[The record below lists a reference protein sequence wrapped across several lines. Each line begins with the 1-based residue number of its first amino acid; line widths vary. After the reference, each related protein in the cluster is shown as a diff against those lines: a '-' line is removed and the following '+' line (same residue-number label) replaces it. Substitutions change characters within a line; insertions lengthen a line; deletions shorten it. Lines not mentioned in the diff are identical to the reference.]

1 MHTWKISHRLMAG
14 FGLVIVTLLG
24 MSVYSML
31 IARGIDSALTA
42 NATQNAVIQRAAINF
57 RGSAHDRSIAVR
69 DVVLA
74 PNDHARLKEIE
85 SIARLADFYA
95 QSANQLDSV
104 LKTAKEIP
112 PEVAPMVQALK
123 DIEARTV
130 ATTSKVVALVQAGD
144 RAGAETLLWTEAKPQ
159 YEQWLAA
166 ANKLID
172 YEEARIIN
180 NSQTANQDASQ
191 FTGVMLSI
199 TLLAVLISVA
209 VTVLVSRSISRELG
223 AEPSEVRAVVQAIQQ
238 GNLTT
243 PVQVKAGDTGS
254 VMVAVRDMQ
263 QRFHEL
269 VSAVRDN
276 IAQLRATSDDIR
288 SGNQNLGNRT
298 EQAASSLE
306 QTAASMEELTATVR
320 QSADSARQANVLAT
334 TAASTAT
341 KGGEVMQQVVS
352 TMQDIHHSGQK
363 IADIIGVIDGIAF
376 QTNILALNAAVE
388 AARAGEQGRGFAVV
402 ATEVRSLAQRSAEAA
417 KEIKALIQSSVEKV
431 GSGTQLVANAGE
443 TMKEIVQ
450 GVQRVN
456 GIIGE
461 ISTAASEQS
470 DGISQINVAVTQ
482 LDQMTQQNGA
492 LVGESAASAENLRE
506 QAQRLAELVSVFH
519 VSGGSPASTAAHLVN
534 TPRAASAPGPRGSVP
549 PMPGAPGM
557 PGAVRRLAH

>member
-1 MHTWKISHRLMAG
+1 MQTWKISHRLMAG
-14 FGLVIVTLLG
+14 FGLVVLALLG
-24 MSVYSML
+24 MSVFSVL
-31 IARGIDSALTA
+31 TARGIDEALTA

-74 PNDHARLKEIE
+74 PTEDARKKEVDA
-85 SIARLADFYA
+85 IARLADFYA
-95 QSANQLDSV
+95 KSAAQLDDV
-104 LKTAKEIP
+104 LKSASQVP
-112 PEVAPMVQALK
+112 PEVGPMVQSLK

-130 ATTSKVVALVQAGD
+130 ATTAKVVALMQAGD
-144 RAGAETLLWTEAKPQ
+144 RAGAEALLWAEAKPQ

-172 YEEARIIN
+172 YEEARIIA
-180 NSQTANQDASQ
+180 NSQLANKDASQ

-199 TLLAVLISVA
+199 TLLAVLISIA

-223 AEPSEVRAVVQAIQQ
+223 AEPNEVRSVVQAIQQ
-238 GNLTT
+238 GDLTV
-243 PVQVKAGDTGS
+243 PVQVKAGDTTS

-276 IAQLRATSDDIR
+276 VDQLRTTSHDI
-288 SGNQNLGNRT
+288 STGNQNLGQRT

-320 QSADSARQANVLAT
+320 QSADSARQANQLAT
-334 TAASTAT
+334 TAAGTAT
-341 KGGEVMQQVVS
+341 KGGEVMLQVVS
-352 TMQDIHHSGQK
+352 TMQDIHQSSQK

-417 KEIKALIQSSVEKV
+417 KEIKSLIQTSVEKV
-431 GSGTQLVANAGE
+431 GSGAELVSNAGE
-443 TMKEIVQ
+443 TMNEIVR

-456 GIIGE
+456 DIIGE
-461 ISTAASEQS
+461 ISSAAAEQS
-470 DGISQINVAVTQ
+470 DGISQVNVAVSQ
-482 LDQMTQQNGA
+482 LDHMTQQNGA
-492 LVGESAASAENLRE
+492 LVGESTAAADNLRN
-506 QAQRLAELVSVFH
+506 QAQRLAELIAVFQIN
-519 VSGGSPASTAAHLVN
+519 SAAQGRLV
-534 TPRAASAPGPRGSVP
+534 RAAQ
-549 PMPGAPGM
+549 PGM
-557 PGAVRRLAH
+557 LHIAR

>member
-1 MHTWKISHRLMAG
+1 MQTWKISHRLMAG
-14 FGLVIVTLLG
+14 FGLVVLALLG
-24 MSVYSML
+24 MSVFSVL
-31 IARGIDSALTA
+31 TARGIDGALTA

-74 PNDHARLKEIE
+74 PTEEACKKEVE
-85 SIARLADFYA
+85 AIARLADFYA
-95 QSANQLDSV
+95 KSAAQLDDV
-104 LKTAKEIP
+104 LKSASQVP
-112 PEVAPMVQALK
+112 PEVGPMVQSLK

-130 ATTSKVVALVQAGD
+130 ATTAKVMALMQAGD
-144 RAGAETLLWTEAKPQ
+144 RAGAEALLWAEAKPQ

-172 YEEARIIN
+172 YEEARIIA
-180 NSQTANQDASQ
+180 NSQLANKDASQ

-199 TLLAVLISVA
+199 TLLAVLISIA

-223 AEPSEVRAVVQAIQQ
+223 AEPSEVRSVVQAIQQ
-238 GNLTT
+238 GDLTV
-243 PVQVKAGDTGS
+243 PVQVKAGDTTS

-276 IAQLRATSDDIR
+276 VDQLRTTSHDI
-288 SGNQNLGNRT
+288 STGNQNLGQRT

-320 QSADSARQANVLAT
+320 QSADSARQANQLAT
-334 TAASTAT
+334 TAAGTAT

-352 TMQDIHHSGQK
+352 TMQDIHQSSQK

-417 KEIKALIQSSVEKV
+417 KEIKSLIQTSVEKV
-431 GSGTQLVANAGE
+431 GSGAELVGNAGE
-443 TMKEIVQ
+443 TMNEIVR

-456 GIIGE
+456 DIIGE
-461 ISTAASEQS
+461 ISSAAAEQS
-470 DGISQINVAVTQ
+470 DGISQVNVAVSQ
-482 LDQMTQQNGA
+482 LDHMTQQNGA
-492 LVGESAASAENLRE
+492 LVGESTAAADNLRN
-506 QAQRLAELVSVFH
+506 QAQRLAELIAVFKIN
-519 VSGGSPASTAAHLVN
+519 AAAQGRLV
-534 TPRAASAPGPRGSVP
+534 RSAQPGVLQIARY
-549 PMPGAPGM
+549 
-557 PGAVRRLAH
+557 R

>member
-1 MHTWKISHRLMAG
+1 MQTWKISHRLMAG
-14 FGLVIVTLLG
+14 FGLVVLALLG
-24 MSVYSML
+24 MSVFSVL
-31 IARGIDSALTA
+31 TARGIDEALTA

-74 PNDHARLKEIE
+74 PTEEARKKEVE
-85 SIARLADFYA
+85 AIARLADFYA
-95 QSANQLDSV
+95 KSAAQLDDV
-104 LKTAKEIP
+104 LKSALQVP
-112 PEVAPMVQALK
+112 PEVGPMVQSLK

-130 ATTSKVVALVQAGD
+130 ATTAKVVALMQAGD
-144 RAGAETLLWTEAKPQ
+144 RAGAEALLWAEAKPQ

-172 YEEARIIN
+172 YEEARIIA
-180 NSQTANQDASQ
+180 NSQLANKDASQ

-199 TLLAVLISVA
+199 TLLAVLISIA

-223 AEPSEVRAVVQAIQQ
+223 AEPSEVRSVVQAIQQ
-238 GNLTT
+238 GDLTV
-243 PVQVKAGDTGS
+243 PVQVKAGDTTS

-276 IAQLRATSDDIR
+276 VDQLRTTSQDI
-288 SGNQNLGNRT
+288 STGNQNLGQRT
-298 EQAASSLE
+298 EQAASSLV

-320 QSADSARQANVLAT
+320 QSADSARQANQLAT
-334 TAASTAT
+334 TAAGTAT

-352 TMQDIHHSGQK
+352 TMQDIHQSSQK

-417 KEIKALIQSSVEKV
+417 KEIKSLIQTSVEKV
-431 GSGTQLVANAGE
+431 GSGAELVSNAGE
-443 TMKEIVQ
+443 TMNEIVR

-456 GIIGE
+456 DIIGE
-461 ISTAASEQS
+461 ISSAAAEQS
-470 DGISQINVAVTQ
+470 DGISQVNVAVSQ
-482 LDQMTQQNGA
+482 LDHMTQQNGA
-492 LVGESAASAENLRE
+492 LVGESTAAADNLRN
-506 QAQRLAELVSVFH
+506 QAQRLSELIAVFKIN
-519 VSGGSPASTAAHLVN
+519 SAAQGRLV
-534 TPRAASAPGPRGSVP
+534 RSAQPSMLQIAR
-549 PMPGAPGM
+549 
-557 PGAVRRLAH
+557 

>member
-1 MHTWKISHRLMAG
+1 MHTWKISQRLMAG
-14 FGLVIVTLLG
+14 FGLVIVALLG
-24 MSVYSML
+24 MSVYSVL
-31 IARGIDSALTA
+31 IARGIDGALTA

-74 PNDHARLKEIE
+74 PNDEARKKEIE

-95 QSANQLDSV
+95 QSATQLDNV
-104 LKTAKEIP
+104 LKTVKEVP
-112 PEVAPMVQALK
+112 PEVGPMVQALK

-130 ATTSKVVALVQAGD
+130 ATTSMGVALMLAGD
-144 RAGAETLLWTEAKPQ
+144 RAGAEALLWAEAKPQ

-172 YEEARIIN
+172 YEEGRIIK

-209 VTVLVSRSISRELG
+209 VTVLVSRSIGRELG

-238 GNLTT
+238 GNLTAH
-243 PVQVKAGDTGS
+243 VQVKAGDTGS

-276 IAQLRATSDDIR
+276 IAQLRTTSDDIS
-288 SGNQNLGNRT
+288 SGNQNLGHRT

-320 QSADSARQANVLAT
+320 QSADSARQANQLAT

-352 TMQDIHHSGQK
+352 TMQDIHHSSQK

-402 ATEVRSLAQRSAEAA
+402 ADEVRALSSRTQLSTNSISQSVDKMFSMLNAWAKEMEQSRQHAEQCANDIQTSAKNVNTIYQEVSEIHTFAQQNAVAADQQRQVVHEITNNIHFITQSSSENLAATHQIGDAANHLKHSAE
-417 KEIKALIQSSVEKV
+417 KAL
-431 GSGTQLVANAGE
+431 G
-443 TMKEIVQ
+443 
-450 GVQRVN
+450 
-456 GIIGE
+456 
-461 ISTAASEQS
+461 
-470 DGISQINVAVTQ
+470 
-482 LDQMTQQNGA
+482 
-492 LVGESAASAENLRE
+492 LR
-506 QAQRLAELVSVFH
+506 
-519 VSGGSPASTAAHLVN
+519 
-534 TPRAASAPGPRGSVP
+534 RAFG
-549 PMPGAPGM
+549 
-557 PGAVRRLAH
+557 

>member
-1 MHTWKISHRLMAG
+1 MQTWKISHRLMAG
-14 FGLVIVTLLG
+14 FGLVVLALLG
-24 MSVYSML
+24 MSVFSVL
-31 IARGIDSALTA
+31 TARGIDGALTA

-74 PNDHARLKEIE
+74 PTEEARKKEVE
-85 SIARLADFYA
+85 AIARLADFYA
-95 QSANQLDSV
+95 KSAAQLDDV
-104 LKTAKEIP
+104 LKSASQVP
-112 PEVAPMVQALK
+112 PEVGPMVQSLK

-130 ATTSKVVALVQAGD
+130 ATTAKVVALMQAGD
-144 RAGAETLLWTEAKPQ
+144 RAGAEALLWAEAKPQ

-172 YEEARIIN
+172 YEEARIIA
-180 NSQTANQDASQ
+180 NSQLANKDASQ

-199 TLLAVLISVA
+199 TLLAVLISIA

-223 AEPSEVRAVVQAIQQ
+223 AEPSEVRSVVQAIQQ
-238 GNLTT
+238 GDLTV
-243 PVQVKAGDTGS
+243 PVQVKAGDTTS

-276 IAQLRATSDDIR
+276 VDQLRTTSQDI
-288 SGNQNLGNRT
+288 STGNQNLGQRT

-320 QSADSARQANVLAT
+320 QSADSARQANQLAT
-334 TAASTAT
+334 TAAGTAT

-352 TMQDIHHSGQK
+352 TMQDIHQSSQK

-417 KEIKALIQSSVEKV
+417 KEIKSLIQTSVEKV
-431 GSGTQLVANAGE
+431 GSGAELVGNAGE
-443 TMKEIVQ
+443 TMNEIVR

-456 GIIGE
+456 DIIGE
-461 ISTAASEQS
+461 ISSAAAEQS
-470 DGISQINVAVTQ
+470 DGISQVNVAVSQ
-482 LDQMTQQNGA
+482 LDHMTQQNGA
-492 LVGESAASAENLRE
+492 LVGESTAAADNLRN
-506 QAQRLAELVSVFH
+506 QAQRLAELIAVFQIN
-519 VSGGSPASTAAHLVN
+519 SAAQGRLV
-534 TPRAASAPGPRGSVP
+534 RAAQPGVLQIAR
-549 PMPGAPGM
+549 
-557 PGAVRRLAH
+557 

>member
-1 MHTWKISHRLMAG
+1 MQTWKISHRLMAG
-14 FGLVIVTLLG
+14 FGLVVLALLG
-24 MSVYSML
+24 MSVFSVL
-31 IARGIDSALTA
+31 TARGIDEALTA

-74 PNDHARLKEIE
+74 PTEEARKKEVE

-95 QSANQLDSV
+95 KSAAQLDDV
-104 LKTAKEIP
+104 LKSALQVP
-112 PEVAPMVQALK
+112 PEVGPMVQSLK

-130 ATTSKVVALVQAGD
+130 ATTAKVVALMQAGD
-144 RAGAETLLWTEAKPQ
+144 RAGAEALLWAEAKPQ

-172 YEEARIIN
+172 YEEARIIA
-180 NSQTANQDASQ
+180 NSQLANKDASQ

-199 TLLAVLISVA
+199 TLLAVLISIA

-238 GNLTT
+238 GDLTV
-243 PVQVKAGDTGS
+243 PVQVKAGDTTS

-276 IAQLRATSDDIR
+276 VDQLRTTSHDI
-288 SGNQNLGNRT
+288 STGNQNLGQRT

-320 QSADSARQANVLAT
+320 QSADSARQANQLAT
-334 TAASTAT
+334 TAAGTAT

-352 TMQDIHHSGQK
+352 TMQDIHHSSQK

-417 KEIKALIQSSVEKV
+417 KEIKSLIQTSVEKV
-431 GSGTQLVANAGE
+431 GSGAELVGNAGE
-443 TMKEIVQ
+443 TMNEIVR

-456 GIIGE
+456 DIIGE
-461 ISTAASEQS
+461 ISSAAAEQS
-470 DGISQINVAVTQ
+470 DGISQVNVAVSQ
-482 LDQMTQQNGA
+482 LDHMTQQNGA
-492 LVGESAASAENLRE
+492 LVGESTAAADNLRN
-506 QAQRLAELVSVFH
+506 QAQRLAELIAVFQIN
-519 VSGGSPASTAAHLVN
+519 SAAQGRLV
-534 TPRAASAPGPRGSVP
+534 RAAQ
-549 PMPGAPGM
+549 PGM
-557 PGAVRRLAH
+557 LHIAR

>member
-1 MHTWKISHRLMAG
+1 MHTWKISQRLMAG
-14 FGLVIVTLLG
+14 FGLVIVALLG
-24 MSVYSML
+24 MSVYSVL
-31 IARGIDSALTA
+31 IARGIDGALSA

-74 PNDHARLKEIE
+74 PNDEARKKEIE

-95 QSANQLDSV
+95 QSATQLDNV
-104 LKTAKEIP
+104 LKTAKEVP
-112 PEVAPMVQALK
+112 PEVGPLVQALK

-130 ATTSKVVALVQAGD
+130 ATTSKVVALIQAGD
-144 RAGAETLLWTEAKPQ
+144 RAGAEALLWAEAKPQ

-172 YEEARIIN
+172 YEEGRIIK

-209 VTVLVSRSISRELG
+209 VTVLVSRSIGRELG

-243 PVQVKAGDTGS
+243 HVQVKAGDTGS

-276 IAQLRATSDDIR
+276 IAQLRTTSDDIS

-320 QSADSARQANVLAT
+320 QSADSARQANALAT

-352 TMQDIHHSGQK
+352 TMQDIHHSSQK

-417 KEIKALIQSSVEKV
+417 KEIKALIKSSVEKV

-443 TMKEIVQ
+443 TMNEIVQ

-456 GIIGE
+456 GIISE
-461 ISTAASEQS
+461 ISTAAAEQS
-470 DGISQINVAVTQ
+470 DGISQVNVAVTQ

-492 LVGESAASAENLRE
+492 LVGESTAAAENLRQ
-506 QAQRLAELVSVFH
+506 QAQRLAELVAVFQ
-519 VSGGSPASTAAHLVN
+519 VGGSAAAGMGTRATASH
-534 TPRAASAPGPRGSVP
+534 RGNALPTTS
-549 PMPGAPGM
+549 
-557 PGAVRRLAH
+557 VRRLAH

>member
-1 MHTWKISHRLMAG
+1 MQTWKISHRLMAG
-14 FGLVIVTLLG
+14 FGLVVLALLG
-24 MSVYSML
+24 MSVFSVL
-31 IARGIDSALTA
+31 TARGIDGALTA

-74 PNDHARLKEIE
+74 PTEEARKKEVE
-85 SIARLADFYA
+85 AIARLADFYA
-95 QSANQLDSV
+95 KSAAQLDDV
-104 LKTAKEIP
+104 LKSALQVP
-112 PEVAPMVQALK
+112 PEVGPMVQSLK

-130 ATTSKVVALVQAGD
+130 ATTAKVVALMQAGD
-144 RAGAETLLWTEAKPQ
+144 RAGAEALLWAEAKPQ

-172 YEEARIIN
+172 YEEARIIA
-180 NSQTANQDASQ
+180 NSQLANKDASQ

-199 TLLAVLISVA
+199 TLLAVLISIA

-223 AEPSEVRAVVQAIQQ
+223 AEPSEVRSVVQAIQQ
-238 GNLTT
+238 GDLTV
-243 PVQVKAGDTGS
+243 PVQVKAGDTTS

-276 IAQLRATSDDIR
+276 VDQLRTTSQDI
-288 SGNQNLGNRT
+288 STGNQNLGQRT

-320 QSADSARQANVLAT
+320 QSADSARQANQLAT
-334 TAASTAT
+334 TAAGTAT

-352 TMQDIHHSGQK
+352 TMQDIHQSSQK

-417 KEIKALIQSSVEKV
+417 KEIKSLIQTSVEKV
-431 GSGTQLVANAGE
+431 GSGAELVGNAGE
-443 TMKEIVQ
+443 TMNEIVR

-456 GIIGE
+456 DIIGE
-461 ISTAASEQS
+461 ISSAAAEQS
-470 DGISQINVAVTQ
+470 DGISQVNVAVSQ
-482 LDQMTQQNGA
+482 LDHMTQQNGA
-492 LVGESAASAENLRE
+492 LVGESTAAADNLRN
-506 QAQRLAELVSVFH
+506 QAQRLSELIAVFKIN
-519 VSGGSPASTAAHLVN
+519 SAAQGRLV
-534 TPRAASAPGPRGSVP
+534 RSAQPSMLQIAR
-549 PMPGAPGM
+549 
-557 PGAVRRLAH
+557 

>member
-1 MHTWKISHRLMAG
+1 MQTWKISHRLMAG
-14 FGLVIVTLLG
+14 FGLVVLALLG
-24 MSVYSML
+24 MSVFSVL
-31 IARGIDSALTA
+31 TARGIDGALTA

-74 PNDHARLKEIE
+74 PTEEARKKEVE
-85 SIARLADFYA
+85 AIARLADFYA
-95 QSANQLDSV
+95 KSAAQLDDV
-104 LKTAKEIP
+104 LKSASQVP
-112 PEVAPMVQALK
+112 PEVGPMVQSLK

-130 ATTSKVVALVQAGD
+130 ATTAKVVALMQAGD
-144 RAGAETLLWTEAKPQ
+144 RAGAEALLWAEAKPQ

-172 YEEARIIN
+172 YEEARIIA
-180 NSQTANQDASQ
+180 NSQLANKDASQ

-238 GNLTT
+238 GDLTV
-243 PVQVKAGDTGS
+243 PVQVKAGDSAS

-263 QRFHEL
+263 KRFHEL

-276 IAQLRATSDDIR
+276 VDQLRATSNEI
-288 SGNQNLGNRT
+288 STGNQNLGQRT

-320 QSADSARQANVLAT
+320 QSADSARQANQLAT
-334 TAASTAT
+334 TAAGTAT

-352 TMQDIHHSGQK
+352 TMQDIHQSSQK

-417 KEIKALIQSSVEKV
+417 KEIKSLIQTSVEKV
-431 GSGTQLVANAGE
+431 GSGAELVGNAGE
-443 TMKEIVQ
+443 TMNEIVR

-456 GIIGE
+456 DIIGE
-461 ISTAASEQS
+461 ISSAAAEQS
-470 DGISQINVAVTQ
+470 DGISQVNVAVSQ
-482 LDQMTQQNGA
+482 LDHMTQQNGA
-492 LVGESAASAENLRE
+492 LVGESTAAADNLRN
-506 QAQRLAELVSVFH
+506 QAQRLAELIAVFQIN
-519 VSGGSPASTAAHLVN
+519 AAAQGRLV
-534 TPRAASAPGPRGSVP
+534 RSAQPGVLQIAR
-549 PMPGAPGM
+549 
-557 PGAVRRLAH
+557 

>member
-1 MHTWKISHRLMAG
+1 MQTWKISHRLMAG
-14 FGLVIVTLLG
+14 FGLIVLALLG
-24 MSVYSML
+24 MSVFSVL
-31 IARGIDSALTA
+31 TARGIDGALTA

-74 PNDHARLKEIE
+74 PTEEACKKEVE
-85 SIARLADFYA
+85 AIARLADFYA
-95 QSANQLDSV
+95 KSAAQLDDV
-104 LKTAKEIP
+104 LKSASQVP
-112 PEVAPMVQALK
+112 PEVGPMVQSLK

-130 ATTSKVVALVQAGD
+130 ATTAKVVALMQAGD
-144 RAGAETLLWTEAKPQ
+144 RAGAEALLWAEAKPQ

-172 YEEARIIN
+172 YEEARIIA
-180 NSQTANQDASQ
+180 NSQLANKDASQ

-199 TLLAVLISVA
+199 TLLAVLISIA

-223 AEPSEVRAVVQAIQQ
+223 AEPSEVRSVVQAIQQ
-238 GNLTT
+238 GDLTV
-243 PVQVKAGDTGS
+243 PVQVKVGDTTS

-276 IAQLRATSDDIR
+276 VDQLRTTSQDI
-288 SGNQNLGNRT
+288 STGNQNLGQRT

-320 QSADSARQANVLAT
+320 QSADSARQANQLAT
-334 TAASTAT
+334 TAAGTAT

-352 TMQDIHHSGQK
+352 TMQDIHQSSQK

-417 KEIKALIQSSVEKV
+417 KEIKSLIQTSVEKV
-431 GSGTQLVANAGE
+431 GSGAELVGNAGE
-443 TMKEIVQ
+443 TMNEIVR

-456 GIIGE
+456 DIIGE
-461 ISTAASEQS
+461 ISSAAAEQS
-470 DGISQINVAVTQ
+470 DGISQVNVAVSQ
-482 LDQMTQQNGA
+482 LDHMTQQNGA
-492 LVGESAASAENLRE
+492 LVGESTAAADNLRN
-506 QAQRLAELVSVFH
+506 QAQRLSELIAVFKIN
-519 VSGGSPASTAAHLVN
+519 SAAQGRLV
-534 TPRAASAPGPRGSVP
+534 RSAQ
-549 PMPGAPGM
+549 PGM
-557 PGAVRRLAH
+557 LHIAR

>member
-1 MHTWKISHRLMAG
+1 MHTWKISQRLMAG
-14 FGLVIVTLLG
+14 FGLVIVALLG
-24 MSVYSML
+24 MSVYSVL
-31 IARGIDSALTA
+31 IARGIDGALTA

-74 PNDHARLKEIE
+74 PNDEARKKEIE

-95 QSANQLDSV
+95 QSATQLDNV
-104 LKTAKEIP
+104 LKTAKEVP
-112 PEVAPMVQALK
+112 PEVGPMVQALK

-130 ATTSKVVALVQAGD
+130 ATTSKVVALMQAGD
-144 RAGAETLLWTEAKPQ
+144 RAGAEALLWAEAKPQ

-172 YEEARIIN
+172 YEEGRIIK

-209 VTVLVSRSISRELG
+209 VTVLVSRSIGRELG

-238 GNLTT
+238 GNLTAH
-243 PVQVKAGDTGS
+243 VQVKAGDTGS

-276 IAQLRATSDDIR
+276 IAQLRTTSDDIS
-288 SGNQNLGNRT
+288 SGNQNLGHRT

-320 QSADSARQANVLAT
+320 QSADSARQANQLAT

-352 TMQDIHHSGQK
+352 TMQDIHHSSQK

-402 ATEVRSLAQRSAEAA
+402 ARALAWRA
-417 KEIKALIQSSVEKV
+417 
-431 GSGTQLVANAGE
+431 
-443 TMKEIVQ
+443 
-450 GVQRVN
+450 
-456 GIIGE
+456 
-461 ISTAASEQS
+461 
-470 DGISQINVAVTQ
+470 
-482 LDQMTQQNGA
+482 
-492 LVGESAASAENLRE
+492 ESAL
-506 QAQRLAELVSVFH
+506 
-519 VSGGSPASTAAHLVN
+519 
-534 TPRAASAPGPRGSVP
+534 
-549 PMPGAPGM
+549 
-557 PGAVRRLAH
+557 

>member
-1 MHTWKISHRLMAG
+1 MQTWKISHRLMAG
-14 FGLVIVTLLG
+14 FGLVVLALLG
-24 MSVYSML
+24 MSVFSVL
-31 IARGIDSALTA
+31 TARGIDGALTA

-74 PNDHARLKEIE
+74 PTEEARKKEVE
-85 SIARLADFYA
+85 AIARLADFYA
-95 QSANQLDSV
+95 KSAAQLDDV
-104 LKTAKEIP
+104 LKSALQVP
-112 PEVAPMVQALK
+112 PEVGPMVQSLK

-130 ATTSKVVALVQAGD
+130 ATTAKVMALMQAGD
-144 RAGAETLLWTEAKPQ
+144 RAGAEALLWAEAKPQ

-172 YEEARIIN
+172 YEEARIIA
-180 NSQTANQDASQ
+180 NSQLANKDASQ

-199 TLLAVLISVA
+199 TLLAVLISIA

-223 AEPSEVRAVVQAIQQ
+223 AEPSEVRSVVQAIQQ
-238 GNLTT
+238 GDLTV
-243 PVQVKAGDTGS
+243 PVQVKAGDTTS

-276 IAQLRATSDDIR
+276 VDQLRTTSQDI
-288 SGNQNLGNRT
+288 STGNQNLGQRT

-320 QSADSARQANVLAT
+320 QSADSARQANQLAT
-334 TAASTAT
+334 TAAGTAT

-352 TMQDIHHSGQK
+352 TMQDIHQSSQK

-417 KEIKALIQSSVEKV
+417 KEIKSLIQTSVEKV
-431 GSGTQLVANAGE
+431 GSGAELVGNAGE
-443 TMKEIVQ
+443 TMNEIVR

-456 GIIGE
+456 DIIGE
-461 ISTAASEQS
+461 ISSAAAEQS
-470 DGISQINVAVTQ
+470 DGISQVNVAVSQ
-482 LDQMTQQNGA
+482 LDHMTQQNGA
-492 LVGESAASAENLRE
+492 LVGESTAAADNLRN
-506 QAQRLAELVSVFH
+506 QAQCLAELIAVFKIN
-519 VSGGSPASTAAHLVN
+519 SAAQGRLV
-534 TPRAASAPGPRGSVP
+534 RSAQPGTLHIAR
-549 PMPGAPGM
+549 
-557 PGAVRRLAH
+557 

>member
-1 MHTWKISHRLMAG
+1 MQTWKISHRLMAG
-14 FGLVIVTLLG
+14 FGLVVLALLG
-24 MSVYSML
+24 MSVFSVL
-31 IARGIDSALTA
+31 TARGIDGALTA

-74 PNDHARLKEIE
+74 PTEEARKKEVE
-85 SIARLADFYA
+85 AIARLADFYA
-95 QSANQLDSV
+95 KSAAQLDDV
-104 LKTAKEIP
+104 LKSASQVP
-112 PEVAPMVQALK
+112 PEVGPMVQSLK

-130 ATTSKVVALVQAGD
+130 ATTAKVVALMQAGD
-144 RAGAETLLWTEAKPQ
+144 RAGAETLLWAEAKPQ

-172 YEEARIIN
+172 YEEARIIA
-180 NSQTANQDASQ
+180 NSQLANKDASQ

-199 TLLAVLISVA
+199 TLLAVLISIA
-209 VTVLVSRSISRELG
+209 VIVLVSRSISRELG

-238 GNLTT
+238 GDLTV
-243 PVQVKAGDTGS
+243 PVQVKAGDTTS

-276 IAQLRATSDDIR
+276 VDQLRTTSHDI
-288 SGNQNLGNRT
+288 STGNQNLGQRT

-320 QSADSARQANVLAT
+320 QSADSARQANQLAT
-334 TAASTAT
+334 TAAGTAT

-352 TMQDIHHSGQK
+352 TMQDIHQSSQK

-417 KEIKALIQSSVEKV
+417 KEIKSLIQTSVEKV
-431 GSGTQLVANAGE
+431 GSGAELVSNAGE
-443 TMKEIVQ
+443 TMNEIVR

-456 GIIGE
+456 DIIGE
-461 ISTAASEQS
+461 ISSAAAEQS
-470 DGISQINVAVTQ
+470 DGISQVNVAVSQ
-482 LDQMTQQNGA
+482 LDHMTQQNGA
-492 LVGESAASAENLRE
+492 LVGESTAAADNLRN
-506 QAQRLAELVSVFH
+506 QAQRLAELIAVFQIN
-519 VSGGSPASTAAHLVN
+519 SAAQGRLV
-534 TPRAASAPGPRGSVP
+534 RAAQ
-549 PMPGAPGM
+549 PGM
-557 PGAVRRLAH
+557 LHIAR

>member
-1 MHTWKISHRLMAG
+1 MQTWKISHRLMAG
-14 FGLVIVTLLG
+14 FGLVVLALLG
-24 MSVYSML
+24 MSVFSVL
-31 IARGIDSALTA
+31 TARGIDGALTA

-74 PNDHARLKEIE
+74 PTEEARKKEVE
-85 SIARLADFYA
+85 AIARLADFYA
-95 QSANQLDSV
+95 KSAAQLDDV
-104 LKTAKEIP
+104 LKSASQVP
-112 PEVAPMVQALK
+112 PEVGPMVQSLK

-130 ATTSKVVALVQAGD
+130 ATTAKVVALMQAGD
-144 RAGAETLLWTEAKPQ
+144 RAGAEALLWAEAKPQ

-172 YEEARIIN
+172 YEEARIIA
-180 NSQTANQDASQ
+180 NSQLANKDASQ

-199 TLLAVLISVA
+199 TLLAVLISIA

-223 AEPSEVRAVVQAIQQ
+223 AEPSEVRSVVQAIQQ
-238 GNLTT
+238 GDLTV
-243 PVQVKAGDTGS
+243 PVQVKAGDTTS

-276 IAQLRATSDDIR
+276 VDQLRTTSQDI
-288 SGNQNLGNRT
+288 STGNQNLGQRT

-320 QSADSARQANVLAT
+320 QSADSARQANQLAT
-334 TAASTAT
+334 TAAGTAT

-352 TMQDIHHSGQK
+352 TMQDIHQSSQK

-417 KEIKALIQSSVEKV
+417 KEIKSLIQTSVEKV
-431 GSGTQLVANAGE
+431 GSGAELVGNAGE
-443 TMKEIVQ
+443 TMNEIVR

-456 GIIGE
+456 DIIGE
-461 ISTAASEQS
+461 ISSAAAEQS
-470 DGISQINVAVTQ
+470 DGISQVNVAVSQ
-482 LDQMTQQNGA
+482 LDHMTQQNGA
-492 LVGESAASAENLRE
+492 LVGESTAAADNLRN
-506 QAQRLAELVSVFH
+506 QAQRLAELIAVFQIN
-519 VSGGSPASTAAHLVN
+519 SAAQGRLV
-534 TPRAASAPGPRGSVP
+534 RAAQ
-549 PMPGAPGM
+549 PGM
-557 PGAVRRLAH
+557 LHIAR

>member
-1 MHTWKISHRLMAG
+1 MQTWKISHRLMAG
-14 FGLVIVTLLG
+14 FGLVVLALLG
-24 MSVYSML
+24 MSVFSVL
-31 IARGIDSALTA
+31 TARGIDGALTA

-74 PNDHARLKEIE
+74 PTEEARKKEVE
-85 SIARLADFYA
+85 AIARLADFYA
-95 QSANQLDSV
+95 KSAAQLDDV
-104 LKTAKEIP
+104 LKSASQVP
-112 PEVAPMVQALK
+112 PEVGPMVQSLK

-130 ATTSKVVALVQAGD
+130 ATTAKVVALMQAGD
-144 RAGAETLLWTEAKPQ
+144 RAGAEALLWAEAKPQ

-172 YEEARIIN
+172 YEEARIIA
-180 NSQTANQDASQ
+180 NSQLANKDASQ

-199 TLLAVLISVA
+199 TLLAVLISIA

-223 AEPSEVRAVVQAIQQ
+223 AEPNEVRSVVQAIQQ
-238 GNLTT
+238 GDLTV
-243 PVQVKAGDTGS
+243 PVQVKAGDTTS

-276 IAQLRATSDDIR
+276 VDQLRTTSHDI
-288 SGNQNLGNRT
+288 STGNQNLGQRT

-320 QSADSARQANVLAT
+320 QSADSARQANQLAT
-334 TAASTAT
+334 TAAGTAT
-341 KGGEVMQQVVS
+341 KGGEVMQQGVS
-352 TMQDIHHSGQK
+352 TMQDIHQSSQK

-417 KEIKALIQSSVEKV
+417 KEIKSLIQTSVEKV
-431 GSGTQLVANAGE
+431 GSGAELVSNAGE
-443 TMKEIVQ
+443 TMNEIVR

-456 GIIGE
+456 DIIGE
-461 ISTAASEQS
+461 ISSAAAEQS
-470 DGISQINVAVTQ
+470 DGISQVNVAVSQ
-482 LDQMTQQNGA
+482 LDHMTQQNGA
-492 LVGESAASAENLRE
+492 LVGESTAAADNLRN
-506 QAQRLAELVSVFH
+506 QAQRLAELIAVFQIN
-519 VSGGSPASTAAHLVN
+519 SAAQGRLV
-534 TPRAASAPGPRGSVP
+534 RAAQ
-549 PMPGAPGM
+549 PGM
-557 PGAVRRLAH
+557 LHIAR

>member
-1 MHTWKISHRLMAG
+1 MQTWKISHRLMAG
-14 FGLVIVTLLG
+14 FGLVVLALLG
-24 MSVYSML
+24 MSVFSVL
-31 IARGIDSALTA
+31 TARGIDEALTA

-74 PNDHARLKEIE
+74 PTEEARKKEVE
-85 SIARLADFYA
+85 AIARLADFYA
-95 QSANQLDSV
+95 KSAAQLDDV
-104 LKTAKEIP
+104 LKSASQVP
-112 PEVAPMVQALK
+112 PEVGPMVQSLK

-130 ATTSKVVALVQAGD
+130 ATTAKVVALMQAGD
-144 RAGAETLLWTEAKPQ
+144 RAGAEALLWAEAKPQ

-172 YEEARIIN
+172 YEEARIIA
-180 NSQTANQDASQ
+180 NSQLANKDASQ

-199 TLLAVLISVA
+199 TLLAVLISIA

-223 AEPSEVRAVVQAIQQ
+223 AEPSEVRTVVQAIQQ
-238 GNLTT
+238 GDLTV
-243 PVQVKAGDTGS
+243 PVQVKAGDTTS

-276 IAQLRATSDDIR
+276 VDQLRTTSHDI
-288 SGNQNLGNRT
+288 STGNQNLGQRT

-320 QSADSARQANVLAT
+320 QSADSARQANQLAT
-334 TAASTAT
+334 TAAGTAT

-352 TMQDIHHSGQK
+352 TMQDIHQSSQK

-417 KEIKALIQSSVEKV
+417 KEIKSLIQTSVEKV
-431 GSGTQLVANAGE
+431 GSGAELVGNAGE
-443 TMKEIVQ
+443 TMNEIVR

-456 GIIGE
+456 DIIGE
-461 ISTAASEQS
+461 ISSAAAEQS
-470 DGISQINVAVTQ
+470 DGISQVNVAVSQ
-482 LDQMTQQNGA
+482 LDHMTQQNGA
-492 LVGESAASAENLRE
+492 LVGESTAAADNLRN
-506 QAQRLAELVSVFH
+506 QAQRLAELIAVFQIN
-519 VSGGSPASTAAHLVN
+519 AAAQGRLV
-534 TPRAASAPGPRGSVP
+534 RSAQPGVLHIAR
-549 PMPGAPGM
+549 
-557 PGAVRRLAH
+557 

>member
-1 MHTWKISHRLMAG
+1 MQTWKISHRLMAG
-14 FGLVIVTLLG
+14 FGLVVLALLG
-24 MSVYSML
+24 MSVFSVL
-31 IARGIDSALTA
+31 TARGIDGALTA

-69 DVVLA
+69 DVVLT
-74 PNDHARLKEIE
+74 PTEEARKKEVE
-85 SIARLADFYA
+85 AIARLADFYA
-95 QSANQLDSV
+95 KSAAQLDDV
-104 LKTAKEIP
+104 LKSASQVP
-112 PEVAPMVQALK
+112 PEVGPMVQSLK

-130 ATTSKVVALVQAGD
+130 ATTAKVVALMQAGD
-144 RAGAETLLWTEAKPQ
+144 RAGAEALLWAEAKPQ

-172 YEEARIIN
+172 YEEARIIA
-180 NSQTANQDASQ
+180 NSQLANKDASQ

-199 TLLAVLISVA
+199 TLLAVLISIA

-223 AEPSEVRAVVQAIQQ
+223 AEPNEVRSVVQAIQQ
-238 GNLTT
+238 GDLTV
-243 PVQVKAGDTGS
+243 PVQVKAGDTTS

-276 IAQLRATSDDIR
+276 VDQLRTTSQDI
-288 SGNQNLGNRT
+288 STGNQNLGQRT

-320 QSADSARQANVLAT
+320 QSADSARQANQLAT
-334 TAASTAT
+334 TAAGTAT

-352 TMQDIHHSGQK
+352 TMQDIHQSSQK

-417 KEIKALIQSSVEKV
+417 KEIKSLIQTSVEKV
-431 GSGTQLVANAGE
+431 GSGAELVGNAGE
-443 TMKEIVQ
+443 TMNEIVR

-456 GIIGE
+456 DIIGE
-461 ISTAASEQS
+461 ISSAAAEQS
-470 DGISQINVAVTQ
+470 DGISQVNVAVSQ
-482 LDQMTQQNGA
+482 LDHMTQQNGA
-492 LVGESAASAENLRE
+492 LVGESTAAADNLRN
-506 QAQRLAELVSVFH
+506 QAQRLAELIAVFQIN
-519 VSGGSPASTAAHLVN
+519 SAAQGRLV
-534 TPRAASAPGPRGSVP
+534 RAAQ
-549 PMPGAPGM
+549 PGM
-557 PGAVRRLAH
+557 LHIAR

>member
-14 FGLVIVTLLG
+14 FGLVILALLG
-24 MSVYSML
+24 MSIYSVI

-42 NATQNAVIQRAAINF
+42 NATQNAAIQRVAINF

-74 PNDHARLKEIE
+74 PSDEARKKEIE

-95 QSANQLDSV
+95 TSAAQLDAV
-104 LKTAKEIP
+104 LKAASLVP
-112 PEVAPMVQALK
+112 PEVEPMVQALK

-130 ATTSKVVALVQAGD
+130 ATTVKVVALMQSGD
-144 RAGAETLLWTEAKPQ
+144 RAGAEALLWTEAKPK

-172 YEEARIIN
+172 YEEARIIK
-180 NSQTANQDASQ
+180 NSNTANQDASQ

-199 TLLAVLISVA
+199 TFLAVLISVA
-209 VTVLVSRSISRELG
+209 ATVTVSRSIGRELG
-223 AEPSEVRAVVQAIQQ
+223 AEPSEVRSVVQAIEQ
-238 GNLTT
+238 GNLTV
-243 PVQVKAGDTGS
+243 PVQVRPGDTSS

-276 IAQLRATSDDIR
+276 IQELRVTSDNIG
-288 SGNQNLGNRT
+288 SGNRNLGNRT

-306 QTAASMEELTATVR
+306 ETAASMEELTATVR
-320 QSADSARQANVLAT
+320 QSADSARQANQLAT
-334 TAASTAT
+334 TAAGTAT

-352 TMQDIHHSGQK
+352 TMQDIHQSSKK

-402 ATEVRSLAQRSAEAA
+402 ASEVRSLAQRSAAAA
-417 KEIKALIQSSVEKV
+417 KEIKSLIQSSVEKV
-431 GSGTQLVANAGE
+431 DSGTQLVANAGA
-443 TMKEIVQ
+443 TMDEIVQ

-461 ISTAASEQS
+461 ISTAAAEQS
-470 DGISQINVAVTQ
+470 DGISQVNLAVTQ

-492 LVGESAASAENLRE
+492 LVGESTTAAENLRQ
-506 QAQRLAELVSVFH
+506 QARRLAELVAVFQ
-519 VSGGSPASTAAHLVN
+519 VADDANARQGLS
-534 TPRAASAPGPRGSVP
+534 
-549 PMPGAPGM
+549 MPGNREFAEHSPQF
-557 PGAVRRLAH
+557 ARLAR

>member
-1 MHTWKISHRLMAG
+1 MHTWKISQRLMAG
-14 FGLVIVTLLG
+14 FGLVIVALLG
-24 MSVYSML
+24 MSIYSML
-31 IARGIDSALTA
+31 IARGIDGALTA

-74 PNDHARLKEIE
+74 PSEDARKKEVE

-95 QSANQLDSV
+95 KSATQLDAV
-104 LKTAKEIP
+104 LQTATQVP
-112 PEVAPMVQALK
+112 PEVGPMVQALK

-130 ATTSKVVALVQAGD
+130 ATTAKVVALVQSGD
-144 RAGAETLLWTEAKPQ
+144 RTGAEALLWAEAKPQ

-172 YEEARIIN
+172 YEEARIIK
-180 NSQTANQDASQ
+180 NSATANQDASQ
-191 FTGVMLSI
+191 FTGVMLAI
-199 TLLAVLISVA
+199 TLLAMLISVA
-209 VTVLVSRSISRELG
+209 ATVIVSRSIGRELG

-238 GNLTT
+238 GDLTV
-243 PVQVKAGDTGS
+243 PVHVKAGDTGS

-276 IAQLRATSDDIR
+276 IGQLRATSDDIS
-288 SGNQNLGNRT
+288 SGNQNLGHRT

-320 QSADSARQANVLAT
+320 QSADSARQANQLAT

-352 TMQDIHHSGQK
+352 TMQDIHHSSQK

-417 KEIKALIQSSVEKV
+417 KEIKALIQTSVEKV
-431 GSGTQLVANAGE
+431 DSGTQLVANAGM
-443 TMKEIVQ
+443 TMNEIVQ

-456 GIIGE
+456 GMIGE
-461 ISTAASEQS
+461 ISTAAAEQS
-470 DGISQINVAVTQ
+470 DGISQVNVAVTQ

-492 LVGESAASAENLRE
+492 LVGESTTAAENLRE
-506 QAQRLAELVSVFH
+506 QAQRLAELVAVFQ
-519 VSGGSPASTAAHLVN
+519 VSGGAGLGSTA
-534 TPRAASAPGPRGSVP
+534 TRSAPGNHNTS
-549 PMPGAPGM
+549 MPSP
-557 PGAVRRLAH
+557 AVRRLAH

>member
-1 MHTWKISHRLMAG
+1 MQTWKISHRLMAG
-14 FGLVIVTLLG
+14 FGLVVLALLG
-24 MSVYSML
+24 MSVFSVL
-31 IARGIDSALTA
+31 TARGIDGALTA

-74 PNDHARLKEIE
+74 PTEEARKKEVE
-85 SIARLADFYA
+85 AIARLADFYA
-95 QSANQLDSV
+95 KSAAQLDDV
-104 LKTAKEIP
+104 LKSALQVP
-112 PEVAPMVQALK
+112 PEVGPMVQSLK

-130 ATTSKVVALVQAGD
+130 ATTAKVVALMQAGD
-144 RAGAETLLWTEAKPQ
+144 RAGAEALLWAEAKPQ

-172 YEEARIIN
+172 YEEARIIA
-180 NSQTANQDASQ
+180 NSQLANKDASQ

-238 GNLTT
+238 GDLTV
-243 PVQVKAGDTGS
+243 PVQVKAGDSAS

-263 QRFHEL
+263 KRFHEL

-276 IAQLRATSDDIR
+276 VDQLRATSNEI
-288 SGNQNLGNRT
+288 STGNQNLGQRT

-320 QSADSARQANVLAT
+320 QSADSARQANQLAT
-334 TAASTAT
+334 TAAGTAT

-352 TMQDIHHSGQK
+352 TMQDIHQSSQK

-417 KEIKALIQSSVEKV
+417 KEIKSLIQTSVEKV
-431 GSGTQLVANAGE
+431 GSGAELVGNAGE
-443 TMKEIVQ
+443 TMNEIVR

-456 GIIGE
+456 DIIGE
-461 ISTAASEQS
+461 ISSAAAEQS
-470 DGISQINVAVTQ
+470 DGISQVNVAVSQ
-482 LDQMTQQNGA
+482 LDHMTQQNGA
-492 LVGESAASAENLRE
+492 LVGESTAAADNLRN
-506 QAQRLAELVSVFH
+506 QAQRLAELIAVFQIN
-519 VSGGSPASTAAHLVN
+519 AAAQGRLV
-534 TPRAASAPGPRGSVP
+534 RSAQPGVLQIAR
-549 PMPGAPGM
+549 
-557 PGAVRRLAH
+557 

>member
-1 MHTWKISHRLMAG
+1 MQTWKISHRLMAG
-14 FGLVIVTLLG
+14 FGLVVLALLG
-24 MSVYSML
+24 MSVFSVL
-31 IARGIDSALTA
+31 TARGIDEALTA

-74 PNDHARLKEIE
+74 PTEEARKKEVE

-95 QSANQLDSV
+95 KSAAQLDDV
-104 LKTAKEIP
+104 LKSASQVP
-112 PEVAPMVQALK
+112 PEVGPMVQSLK

-130 ATTSKVVALVQAGD
+130 ATTAKVVALMQAGD
-144 RAGAETLLWTEAKPQ
+144 RAGAEALLWAEAKPQ

-172 YEEARIIN
+172 YEEARIIA
-180 NSQTANQDASQ
+180 NSQLANKDASQ

-199 TLLAVLISVA
+199 TLLAVLISIA

-238 GNLTT
+238 GDLTV
-243 PVQVKAGDTGS
+243 PVQVKAGDTTS

-276 IAQLRATSDDIR
+276 VDQLRTTSHDI
-288 SGNQNLGNRT
+288 STGNQNLGQRT

-320 QSADSARQANVLAT
+320 QSADSARQANQLAT
-334 TAASTAT
+334 TAAGTAT

-352 TMQDIHHSGQK
+352 TMQDIHQSSQK

-417 KEIKALIQSSVEKV
+417 KEIKSLIQTSVEKV
-431 GSGTQLVANAGE
+431 GSGAELVGNAGE
-443 TMKEIVQ
+443 TMNEIVR

-456 GIIGE
+456 DIIGE
-461 ISTAASEQS
+461 ISSAAAEQS
-470 DGISQINVAVTQ
+470 DGISQVNVAVSQ
-482 LDQMTQQNGA
+482 LDHMTQQNGA
-492 LVGESAASAENLRE
+492 LVGESTAAADNLRN
-506 QAQRLAELVSVFH
+506 QAQRLAELIAVFKIN
-519 VSGGSPASTAAHLVN
+519 SAAQGRLV
-534 TPRAASAPGPRGSVP
+534 RAAQ
-549 PMPGAPGM
+549 PGM
-557 PGAVRRLAH
+557 LHIAR

>member
-1 MHTWKISHRLMAG
+1 MQTWKISHRLMAG
-14 FGLVIVTLLG
+14 FGLVVLALLG
-24 MSVYSML
+24 MSVFSVL
-31 IARGIDSALTA
+31 TARGIDGALTA

-74 PNDHARLKEIE
+74 PTEEARKKEVE
-85 SIARLADFYA
+85 AIARLADFYA
-95 QSANQLDSV
+95 KSAAQLDDV
-104 LKTAKEIP
+104 LKSASQVP
-112 PEVAPMVQALK
+112 PEVGPMVQSLK

-130 ATTSKVVALVQAGD
+130 ATTAKVVALMQAGD
-144 RAGAETLLWTEAKPQ
+144 RAGAETLLWAEAKPQ

-172 YEEARIIN
+172 YEEARIIA
-180 NSQTANQDASQ
+180 NSQLANKDASQ

-238 GNLTT
+238 GDLTV
-243 PVQVKAGDTGS
+243 PVQVKAGDSAS

-263 QRFHEL
+263 KRFHEL

-276 IAQLRATSDDIR
+276 VDQLRATSNEI
-288 SGNQNLGNRT
+288 STGNQNLGQRT

-320 QSADSARQANVLAT
+320 QSADSARQANQLAT
-334 TAASTAT
+334 TAAGTAT

-352 TMQDIHHSGQK
+352 TMQDIHQSSQK

-417 KEIKALIQSSVEKV
+417 KEIKSLIQTSVEKV
-431 GSGTQLVANAGE
+431 GSGAELVGNAGE
-443 TMKEIVQ
+443 TMNEIVR

-456 GIIGE
+456 DIIGE
-461 ISTAASEQS
+461 ISSAAAEQS
-470 DGISQINVAVTQ
+470 DGISQVNVAVSQ
-482 LDQMTQQNGA
+482 LDHMTQQNGA
-492 LVGESAASAENLRE
+492 LVGESTAAADNLRN
-506 QAQRLAELVSVFH
+506 QAQRLAELIAVFKIN
-519 VSGGSPASTAAHLVN
+519 AAAQGRLV
-534 TPRAASAPGPRGSVP
+534 RSAQPGVLQIAR
-549 PMPGAPGM
+549 
-557 PGAVRRLAH
+557 

>member
-1 MHTWKISHRLMAG
+1 MHTWKISQRLMAG
-14 FGLVIVTLLG
+14 FGLVIVALLG
-24 MSVYSML
+24 MSVYSVL
-31 IARGIDSALTA
+31 IARGIDGALSA

-69 DVVLA
+69 DVVLT
-74 PNDHARLKEIE
+74 PNDEARKKEIE

-95 QSANQLDSV
+95 QSATQLDNV
-104 LKTAKEIP
+104 LKTVKEVP
-112 PEVAPMVQALK
+112 PEVGPMVQALK

-130 ATTSKVVALVQAGD
+130 ATTSKVVALMQTGD
-144 RAGAETLLWTEAKPQ
+144 RAGAEALLWAEAKPQ

-172 YEEARIIN
+172 YEEGRIIK

-191 FTGVMLSI
+191 FTGVMLTI

-209 VTVLVSRSISRELG
+209 VTVLVSRSIGRELG

-238 GNLTT
+238 GNLTAH
-243 PVQVKAGDTGS
+243 VQVKAGDTGS

-276 IAQLRATSDDIR
+276 IAQLRTTSDDIS
-288 SGNQNLGNRT
+288 SGNQNLGHRT

-320 QSADSARQANVLAT
+320 QSADSARQANQLAT

-352 TMQDIHHSGQK
+352 TMQDIHHSSQK

-402 ATEVRSLAQRSAEAA
+402 ATEVRSLAQRSAAAA
-417 KEIKALIQSSVEKV
+417 KEIKSLIQSSVEKV
-431 GSGTQLVANAGE
+431 DSGTQLVANAGV
-443 TMKEIVQ
+443 TMNEIVQ

-461 ISTAASEQS
+461 ISTAAAEQS
-470 DGISQINVAVTQ
+470 DGISQVNVAVTQ

-492 LVGESAASAENLRE
+492 LVGESTMAAENLRE
-506 QAQRLAELVSVFH
+506 QAQRLADLVAVFH
-519 VSGGSPASTAAHLVN
+519 VAGGMGTGVGSTAAN
-534 TPRAASAPGPRGSVP
+534 NARGASSTALPL
-549 PMPGAPGM
+549 PGM
-557 PGAVRRLAH
+557 RRLAH

>member
-1 MHTWKISHRLMAG
+1 MQTWKISHRLMAG
-14 FGLVIVTLLG
+14 FGLVVLALLG
-24 MSVYSML
+24 MSVFSVL
-31 IARGIDSALTA
+31 TARGIDGALTA

-74 PNDHARLKEIE
+74 PTEEARKKEVE
-85 SIARLADFYA
+85 AIARLADFYA
-95 QSANQLDSV
+95 KSAAQLDDV
-104 LKTAKEIP
+104 LKSALQVP
-112 PEVAPMVQALK
+112 HEVGPMVQSLK

-130 ATTSKVVALVQAGD
+130 ATTAKVMALMQAGD
-144 RAGAETLLWTEAKPQ
+144 RAGAEALLWAEAKPQ

-172 YEEARIIN
+172 YEEARIIA
-180 NSQTANQDASQ
+180 NSQLANKDASQ

-199 TLLAVLISVA
+199 TLLAVLISIA

-223 AEPSEVRAVVQAIQQ
+223 AEPSEVRSVVQAIQQ
-238 GNLTT
+238 GDLTV
-243 PVQVKAGDTGS
+243 PVQVKAGDTTS

-276 IAQLRATSDDIR
+276 VDQLRTTSQDI
-288 SGNQNLGNRT
+288 STGNQNLGQRT

-320 QSADSARQANVLAT
+320 QSADSARQANQLAT
-334 TAASTAT
+334 TAAGTAT
-341 KGGEVMQQVVS
+341 KGGKVMQQVVS
-352 TMQDIHHSGQK
+352 TMQDIHQSSQK

-417 KEIKALIQSSVEKV
+417 KEIKSLIQTSVEKV
-431 GSGTQLVANAGE
+431 GSGAELVGNAGE
-443 TMKEIVQ
+443 TMNEIVR

-456 GIIGE
+456 DIIGE
-461 ISTAASEQS
+461 ISSAAAEQS
-470 DGISQINVAVTQ
+470 DGISQVNVAVSQ
-482 LDQMTQQNGA
+482 LDHMTQQNGA
-492 LVGESAASAENLRE
+492 LVGESTAAADNLRN
-506 QAQRLAELVSVFH
+506 QAQRLSELIAVFKIN
-519 VSGGSPASTAAHLVN
+519 SAAQGRLV
-534 TPRAASAPGPRGSVP
+534 RSAQ
-549 PMPGAPGM
+549 PGM
-557 PGAVRRLAH
+557 LHIARYNA

>member
-1 MHTWKISHRLMAG
+1 MQTWKISHRLMAG
-14 FGLVIVTLLG
+14 FGLVVLALLG
-24 MSVYSML
+24 MSVFSVL
-31 IARGIDSALTA
+31 TARGIDGALTA

-74 PNDHARLKEIE
+74 PTEEARKKEVE
-85 SIARLADFYA
+85 AIARLADFYA
-95 QSANQLDSV
+95 KSAAQLDDV
-104 LKTAKEIP
+104 LKSASQVP
-112 PEVAPMVQALK
+112 PEVGPMVQSLK

-130 ATTSKVVALVQAGD
+130 ATTAKVVALMQAGD
-144 RAGAETLLWTEAKPQ
+144 RAGAEALLWAEAKPQ

-172 YEEARIIN
+172 YEEARIIA
-180 NSQTANQDASQ
+180 NSQLANKDASQ

-223 AEPSEVRAVVQAIQQ
+223 AEPSEVRTVVQAIQQ
-238 GNLTT
+238 GDLTV
-243 PVQVKAGDTGS
+243 PVQVKAGDTTS

-276 IAQLRATSDDIR
+276 VDQRRTTSHDI
-288 SGNQNLGNRT
+288 STGNQNLGQRT

-320 QSADSARQANVLAT
+320 QSADSARQANQLAT
-334 TAASTAT
+334 TAAGTAT

-352 TMQDIHHSGQK
+352 TMQDIHQSSQK

-417 KEIKALIQSSVEKV
+417 KEIKSLIQTSVEKV
-431 GSGTQLVANAGE
+431 GSGAELVGNAGE
-443 TMKEIVQ
+443 TMNEIVR

-456 GIIGE
+456 DIIGE
-461 ISTAASEQS
+461 ISSAAAEQS
-470 DGISQINVAVTQ
+470 DGISQVNVAVSQ
-482 LDQMTQQNGA
+482 LDHMTQQNGA
-492 LVGESAASAENLRE
+492 LVGESTAAADNLRN
-506 QAQRLAELVSVFH
+506 QAQRLAELIAVFQIN
-519 VSGGSPASTAAHLVN
+519 SAAQGRLV
-534 TPRAASAPGPRGSVP
+534 RAAQ
-549 PMPGAPGM
+549 PGM
-557 PGAVRRLAH
+557 LHIARYNA

>member
-1 MHTWKISHRLMAG
+1 MHTWKISQRLMAG
-14 FGLVIVTLLG
+14 FGLVIVALLG
-24 MSVYSML
+24 MSVYSVL
-31 IARGIDSALTA
+31 IARGIDGALTA

-74 PNDHARLKEIE
+74 PNDEARKKEIE

-95 QSANQLDSV
+95 QSATQLDNV
-104 LKTAKEIP
+104 LKTVKEVP
-112 PEVAPMVQALK
+112 PEVGPMVQALK

-130 ATTSKVVALVQAGD
+130 ATTSKVVALMQAGD
-144 RAGAETLLWTEAKPQ
+144 RAGAEALLWAEAKPQ

-166 ANKLID
+166 ANRLID
-172 YEEARIIN
+172 YEEGRIIK

-209 VTVLVSRSISRELG
+209 VTVLVSRSIGRELG

-238 GNLTT
+238 GNLTAH
-243 PVQVKAGDTGS
+243 VQVKAGDTGS

-276 IAQLRATSDDIR
+276 IAQLRTTSDDIS
-288 SGNQNLGNRT
+288 SGNQNLGHRT

-320 QSADSARQANVLAT
+320 QSADSARQANQLAT

-352 TMQDIHHSGQK
+352 TMQDIHHSSQK

-431 GSGTQLVANAGE
+431 DSGTQLVANAGD
-443 TMKEIVQ
+443 TMNEIVQ

-461 ISTAASEQS
+461 ISTAAAEQS
-470 DGISQINVAVTQ
+470 DGISQVNVAVTQ

-492 LVGESAASAENLRE
+492 LVGESTAAAENLRQ
-506 QAQRLAELVSVFH
+506 QAQRLAELVAVFQ
-519 VSGGSPASTAAHLVN
+519 VSGSAAAGMGTRATASH
-534 TPRAASAPGPRGSVP
+534 RGNALPTTS
-549 PMPGAPGM
+549 
-557 PGAVRRLAH
+557 VRRLAH

>member
-1 MHTWKISHRLMAG
+1 MQTWKISHRLMAG
-14 FGLVIVTLLG
+14 FGLVVLALLG
-24 MSVYSML
+24 MSVFSVL
-31 IARGIDSALTA
+31 TARGIDRALTA

-74 PNDHARLKEIE
+74 PTEEARKKEVE

-95 QSANQLDSV
+95 KSAAQLDDV
-104 LKTAKEIP
+104 LKSASQVP
-112 PEVAPMVQALK
+112 PEVGPMVQSLK

-130 ATTSKVVALVQAGD
+130 ATTSKVVALMQAGD
-144 RAGAETLLWTEAKPQ
+144 RAGAETLLWAEAKPQ

-172 YEEARIIN
+172 YEEARIIA
-180 NSQTANQDASQ
+180 NSQLANKEASQ
-191 FTGVMLSI
+191 FTSVMLSI
-199 TLLAVLISVA
+199 TLLAVLISIA

-238 GNLTT
+238 GDLTV
-243 PVQVKAGDTGS
+243 PVQVKAGDSAS

-276 IAQLRATSDDIR
+276 VDQLRATSNDI
-288 SGNQNLGNRT
+288 STGNQNLGQRT

-320 QSADSARQANVLAT
+320 QSADSARQANQLAT
-334 TAASTAT
+334 TAAGTAT
-341 KGGEVMQQVVS
+341 RGGEVMQQVVS
-352 TMQDIHHSGQK
+352 TMQDIHQSSQK

-417 KEIKALIQSSVEKV
+417 KEIKALIQTSVEKV
-431 GSGTQLVANAGE
+431 GSGAELVGNAGE
-443 TMKEIVQ
+443 TMNEIVR

-456 GIIGE
+456 DIIGE
-461 ISTAASEQS
+461 ISSAAAEQS
-470 DGISQINVAVTQ
+470 DGISQVNVAVSQ
-482 LDQMTQQNGA
+482 LDHMTQQNGA
-492 LVGESAASAENLRE
+492 LVGESTAAADHLRN
-506 QAQRLAELVSVFH
+506 QAQRLADLVAVFQIH
-519 VSGGSPASTAAHLVN
+519 SAAHGRIV
-534 TPRAASAPGPRGSVP
+534 RSAQPGVLHIAR
-549 PMPGAPGM
+549 
-557 PGAVRRLAH
+557 

>member
-1 MHTWKISHRLMAG
+1 MNTWKISQRLMAG

-24 MSVYSML
+24 MSIYSML
-31 IARGIDSALTA
+31 IARGIDGALTT
-42 NATQNAVIQRAAINF
+42 NAAQNAVIQRAAINF

-74 PNDHARLKEIE
+74 PSDDARKKEIE
-85 SIARLADFYA
+85 SITRLADFYA
-95 QSANQLDSV
+95 KSATQLDTV
-104 LKTAKEIP
+104 LKTAANVP
-112 PEVAPMVQALK
+112 SEVSVMVQALK
-123 DIEARTV
+123 DIETRTV
-130 ATTSKVVALVQAGD
+130 ATTGKVVALMQAGD
-144 RAGAETLLWTEAKPQ
+144 RAGAEALLWADAKPQ

-172 YEEARIIN
+172 YEEARIIA
-180 NSQTANQDASQ
+180 NSETANNDASQ
-191 FTGVMLSI
+191 FTGVMLAI
-199 TLLAVLISVA
+199 TLLAVLISVGA
-209 VTVLVSRSISRELG
+209 TVTVSRSIGRELG
-223 AEPSEVRAVVQAIQQ
+223 AEPNEVRAVVQAMQQ
-238 GNLTT
+238 GNLTM
-243 PVQVKAGDTGS
+243 PVHVKTGDTGS

-276 IAQLRATSDDIR
+276 IAQLRATSDDIS

-320 QSADSARQANVLAT
+320 QSADSARNANQLAT
-334 TAASTAT
+334 TAANTAA
-341 KGGEVMQQVVS
+341 KGGEVMQQVVN
-352 TMQDIHHSGQK
+352 TMQDIHQSSQK

-402 ATEVRSLAQRSAEAA
+402 ATEVRSLAQRSAAAA
-417 KEIKALIQSSVEKV
+417 KEIKSLIQSSVEKV
-431 GSGTQLVANAGE
+431 ASGTQLVANAGV

-461 ISTAASEQS
+461 ISTAAAEQS
-470 DGISQINVAVTQ
+470 EGISQVNVAVTQ

-492 LVGESAASAENLRE
+492 LVGQSTMAADNLRE
-506 QAQRLAELVSVFH
+506 QAQRLADLVAVFQ
-519 VSGGSPASTAAHLVN
+519 VNGGTGL
-534 TPRAASAPGPRGSVP
+534 GLGSVAARGIAGTRSNLSP
-549 PMPGAPGM
+549 SQT
-557 PGAVRRLAH
+557 VQRISR

>member
-1 MHTWKISHRLMAG
+1 MHTWKISQRLMAG
-14 FGLVIVTLLG
+14 FGLVIVALLG
-24 MSVYSML
+24 MSIYSML
-31 IARGIDSALTA
+31 IARGIDGALTA

-74 PNDHARLKEIE
+74 PSEDARKKEVE

-95 QSANQLDSV
+95 KSATQLDAV
-104 LKTAKEIP
+104 LQTATQVP
-112 PEVAPMVQALK
+112 PEVGPMVQALK

-130 ATTSKVVALVQAGD
+130 ATTAKVVALVQSGD
-144 RAGAETLLWTEAKPQ
+144 RTGAEALLWAEAKPQ

-172 YEEARIIN
+172 YEEARIIK
-180 NSQTANQDASQ
+180 NSATANQDASQ
-191 FTGVMLSI
+191 FTGVMLAI
-199 TLLAVLISVA
+199 TLLAMLISVA
-209 VTVLVSRSISRELG
+209 ATVIVSRSIGRELG
-223 AEPSEVRAVVQAIQQ
+223 AEPSEVRAVVQAMQQ
-238 GNLTT
+238 GDLTV
-243 PVQVKAGDTGS
+243 PVHVKAGDTGS

-276 IAQLRATSDDIR
+276 IGQLRATSDDIS
-288 SGNQNLGNRT
+288 SGNQNLGHRT

-320 QSADSARQANVLAT
+320 QSADSARQANQLAT

-352 TMQDIHHSGQK
+352 TMQDIHHSSQK

-417 KEIKALIQSSVEKV
+417 KEIKSLIQTSVDKV
-431 GSGTQLVANAGE
+431 DSGTQLVANAGM
-443 TMKEIVQ
+443 TMNEIVQ

-456 GIIGE
+456 GMIGE
-461 ISTAASEQS
+461 ISTAAAEQS
-470 DGISQINVAVTQ
+470 DGISQVNVAVTQ

-492 LVGESAASAENLRE
+492 LVGESTTAAENLRE
-506 QAQRLAELVSVFH
+506 QAQRLAELVAVFQ
-519 VSGGSPASTAAHLVN
+519 VSGGAGLGSTA
-534 TPRAASAPGPRGSVP
+534 TRSAPRNHSTS
-549 PMPGAPGM
+549 MPSP
-557 PGAVRRLAH
+557 AVRRLAH

>member
-1 MHTWKISHRLMAG
+1 MQTWKISHRLMAG
-14 FGLVIVTLLG
+14 FGLVVLALLG
-24 MSVYSML
+24 MSVFSVL
-31 IARGIDSALTA
+31 TARGIDGALTA

-74 PNDHARLKEIE
+74 PTEEARKKEVE
-85 SIARLADFYA
+85 AIARLADFYA
-95 QSANQLDSV
+95 KSAAQLDDV
-104 LKTAKEIP
+104 LKSASQVP
-112 PEVAPMVQALK
+112 PEVGPMVQSLK

-130 ATTSKVVALVQAGD
+130 ATTAKVVALMQAGD
-144 RAGAETLLWTEAKPQ
+144 RAGAEALLWAEAKPQ

-172 YEEARIIN
+172 YEEARIIA
-180 NSQTANQDASQ
+180 NSQLANKDASQ

-199 TLLAVLISVA
+199 TLLAVLISIA

-223 AEPSEVRAVVQAIQQ
+223 AEPNEVRSVVQAIQQ
-238 GNLTT
+238 GDLTV
-243 PVQVKAGDTGS
+243 PVQVKAGDTTS

-276 IAQLRATSDDIR
+276 VDQLRTTSHDI
-288 SGNQNLGNRT
+288 STGNQNLGQRT

-320 QSADSARQANVLAT
+320 QSADSARQANQLAT
-334 TAASTAT
+334 TAAGTAT
-341 KGGEVMQQVVS
+341 KGGEVMLQVVS
-352 TMQDIHHSGQK
+352 TMQDIYQSSQK

-417 KEIKALIQSSVEKV
+417 KEIKSLIQTSVEKV
-431 GSGTQLVANAGE
+431 GSGAELVSNAGE
-443 TMKEIVQ
+443 TMNEIVR

-456 GIIGE
+456 DIIGE
-461 ISTAASEQS
+461 ISSAAAEQS
-470 DGISQINVAVTQ
+470 DGISQVNVAVSQ
-482 LDQMTQQNGA
+482 LDHMTQQNGA
-492 LVGESAASAENLRE
+492 LVGESTAAADNLRN
-506 QAQRLAELVSVFH
+506 QAQRLAELIAVFQIN
-519 VSGGSPASTAAHLVN
+519 SAAQGRLV
-534 TPRAASAPGPRGSVP
+534 RAAQ
-549 PMPGAPGM
+549 PGM
-557 PGAVRRLAH
+557 LHIAR

>member
-1 MHTWKISHRLMAG
+1 MQTWKISHRLMAG
-14 FGLVIVTLLG
+14 FGLVVLALLG
-24 MSVYSML
+24 MSVFSVL
-31 IARGIDSALTA
+31 TARGIDGALTA

-74 PNDHARLKEIE
+74 PTEEARKKEVE
-85 SIARLADFYA
+85 AIARLADFYA
-95 QSANQLDSV
+95 KSAAQLDDV
-104 LKTAKEIP
+104 LKSASQVP
-112 PEVAPMVQALK
+112 PEVGPMVQSLK

-130 ATTSKVVALVQAGD
+130 ATTAKVVALMQAGD
-144 RAGAETLLWTEAKPQ
+144 RAGAEALLWAEAKPQ

-172 YEEARIIN
+172 YEEARIIA
-180 NSQTANQDASQ
+180 NSQLANKDASQ

-199 TLLAVLISVA
+199 TLLAVLISIA

-223 AEPSEVRAVVQAIQQ
+223 AEPNEVRSVVQAIQQ
-238 GNLTT
+238 GDLTV
-243 PVQVKAGDTGS
+243 PVQVKAGDTTS

-276 IAQLRATSDDIR
+276 VDQLRTTSHDI
-288 SGNQNLGNRT
+288 STGNQNLGQRT

-320 QSADSARQANVLAT
+320 QSADSARQANQLAT
-334 TAASTAT
+334 TAAGTAT
-341 KGGEVMQQVVS
+341 KGGEVMLQVVS
-352 TMQDIHHSGQK
+352 TMQDIHQSSQK

-417 KEIKALIQSSVEKV
+417 KEIKSLIQTSVEKV
-431 GSGTQLVANAGE
+431 GSGAELVSNAGE
-443 TMKEIVQ
+443 TMNEIVR

-456 GIIGE
+456 DIIGE
-461 ISTAASEQS
+461 ISSAAAEQS
-470 DGISQINVAVTQ
+470 DGISQVNVAVSQ
-482 LDQMTQQNGA
+482 LDHMTQQNGA
-492 LVGESAASAENLRE
+492 LVGESTAAADNLRN
-506 QAQRLAELVSVFH
+506 QAQRLAELIAVFQIN
-519 VSGGSPASTAAHLVN
+519 AAAQGRLV
-534 TPRAASAPGPRGSVP
+534 RSAQPGVLQIAR
-549 PMPGAPGM
+549 
-557 PGAVRRLAH
+557 

>member
-1 MHTWKISHRLMAG
+1 MHTWKISQRLMAG
-14 FGLVIVTLLG
+14 FGLVIVALLG
-24 MSVYSML
+24 MSIYSML
-31 IARGIDSALTA
+31 IARGIDGALTA

-74 PNDHARLKEIE
+74 PSEDARKKEVE

-95 QSANQLDSV
+95 KSATQLDAV
-104 LKTAKEIP
+104 LQTATQVP
-112 PEVAPMVQALK
+112 PEVGPMVQALK

-130 ATTSKVVALVQAGD
+130 ATTAKVVALVQSGD
-144 RAGAETLLWTEAKPQ
+144 RTGAEALLWAEAKPQ

-172 YEEARIIN
+172 YEEARIIK
-180 NSQTANQDASQ
+180 NSATANQDASQ
-191 FTGVMLSI
+191 FTGVMLAI
-199 TLLAVLISVA
+199 TLLAMLISVA
-209 VTVLVSRSISRELG
+209 ATVIVSRSIGRELG

-238 GNLTT
+238 GDLTV
-243 PVQVKAGDTGS
+243 PVHVKAGDTGS

-276 IAQLRATSDDIR
+276 IGQLRATSDDIS
-288 SGNQNLGNRT
+288 SGNQNLGHRT

-320 QSADSARQANVLAT
+320 QSADSARQANQLAT

-352 TMQDIHHSGQK
+352 TMQDIHHSSQN

-417 KEIKALIQSSVEKV
+417 KEIKALIQTSVEKV
-431 GSGTQLVANAGE
+431 DSGTQLVANAGM
-443 TMKEIVQ
+443 TMNEIVQ

-456 GIIGE
+456 GMIGE
-461 ISTAASEQS
+461 ISTAAAEQS
-470 DGISQINVAVTQ
+470 DGISQVNVAVTQ

-492 LVGESAASAENLRE
+492 LVGESTTAAENLRE
-506 QAQRLAELVSVFH
+506 QAQRLAELVAVFQ
-519 VSGGSPASTAAHLVN
+519 VSGGAGLGSTA
-534 TPRAASAPGPRGSVP
+534 TRSAPRNHNTS
-549 PMPGAPGM
+549 MPSP
-557 PGAVRRLAH
+557 AVRRLAH

>member
-1 MHTWKISHRLMAG
+1 MQTWKISHRLMAG
-14 FGLVIVTLLG
+14 FGLVVLALLG
-24 MSVYSML
+24 MSVFSVL
-31 IARGIDSALTA
+31 TARGIDGALTA

-74 PNDHARLKEIE
+74 PTEEARKKEVE
-85 SIARLADFYA
+85 AIARLADFYA
-95 QSANQLDSV
+95 KSAAQLDDV
-104 LKTAKEIP
+104 LKSASQVP
-112 PEVAPMVQALK
+112 PEVGPMVQSLK

-130 ATTSKVVALVQAGD
+130 ATTAKVVALMQAGD
-144 RAGAETLLWTEAKPQ
+144 RAGAEALLWAEAKPQ

-172 YEEARIIN
+172 YEEARIIA
-180 NSQTANQDASQ
+180 NSQLANKDASQ

-238 GNLTT
+238 GDLTV
-243 PVQVKAGDTGS
+243 PVQVKAGDSAS

-276 IAQLRATSDDIR
+276 VDQLRTTSQDI
-288 SGNQNLGNRT
+288 STGNQNLGQRT

-320 QSADSARQANVLAT
+320 QSADSARQANQLAT
-334 TAASTAT
+334 TAAGTAT
-341 KGGEVMQQVVS
+341 RGGEVMQQVVS
-352 TMQDIHHSGQK
+352 TMQDIHQSSQK

-417 KEIKALIQSSVEKV
+417 KEIKSLIQTSVEKV
-431 GSGTQLVANAGE
+431 GSGAELVGNAGE
-443 TMKEIVQ
+443 TMNEIVR

-456 GIIGE
+456 DIIGE
-461 ISTAASEQS
+461 ISSAAAEQS
-470 DGISQINVAVTQ
+470 DGISQVNVAVSQ
-482 LDQMTQQNGA
+482 LDHMTQQNGA
-492 LVGESAASAENLRE
+492 LVGESTAAADNLRN
-506 QAQRLAELVSVFH
+506 QAQRLAELIAVFKIN
-519 VSGGSPASTAAHLVN
+519 SAAQGRLV
-534 TPRAASAPGPRGSVP
+534 RAAQPGTLHIAR
-549 PMPGAPGM
+549 
-557 PGAVRRLAH
+557 